1 LKEDRVIAYG
11 DFMKNN
17 IVTGTTCFSEHK
29 KRNLSCKNN
38 NCRLWM
44 ESAVDLNCTV
54 IASESG
60 EYTLQAIGDKFG
72 LTRMRICQLEKEIL
86 VNLRR
91 LKQVRKSS

>member
-1 LKEDRVIAYG
+1 
-11 DFMKNN
+11 MQNN
-17 IVTGTTCFSEHK
+17 SIVEGTSCFSEHK
-29 KRNLSCKNN
+29 KRGLDCRNK

-60 EYTLQAIGDKFG
+60 EHTLQSIGDRFG

-86 VNLRR
+86 MNLKR
-91 LKQVRKSS
+91 LKEVRKSF